1 MCKKLIYLTCLIV
14 VMSASGNASAE
25 LVAHYKL
32 DEIEG
37 TIAADSS
44 GNGYDG
50 TLDGDAQW
58 VAGLIDG
65 ALQFNGD
72 DSVTLPG
79 DTMGLTSDVGSVVF
93 WFNYPAIPVVGIKTI
108 WWGGDNTTGTGM
120 GPENEMHVH
129 IEQPV
134 TDIWIGGEICFRL
147 LHGTPMVHLHSDP
160 KKADAS
166 APGDPPVDPIL
177 INDGEWHHFAGTWGD
192 ADGNV
197 NMYLDAD
204 FVQQAA
210 YAPPSYPLSYMYLG
224 QMAAGN
230 RTYDG
235 ILDDVKIYNHA
246 LSADDIHIFV
256 WGPLTLSWKPSPKNN
271 AIEVPKDVIL
281 SWSLGS
287 NADKH
292 DVYFGTDANSINQAS
307 RDNPLDVLLSQN
319 QDANTYDPDGLLDY
333 GQTYYW
339 RIDEVNDAEAESPW
353 KGNVWSFTVL
363 NFIVVDDF
371 ESYNDEDR
379 PIFDT
384 WIDGWVNGTGS
395 TVGYQFPPYAE
406 QETVRSG
413 NQSMPLT
420 YMNTSAPFYSE
431 AEQEWPAPQDWTV
444 DDVVTLTLWL
454 YGDPAN
460 SADPLYVAVEDSAGK
475 SKVVVHPDTAVM
487 QLSSWQQWDIA
498 LSEFS
503 NAGVN
508 LAAVK
513 KMYIGVG
520 SRAAPSIG
528 GMGTLLFDDIRLY
541 RQ

>member
-14 VMSASGNASAE
+14 LMSAVGNASAE

-197 NMYLDAD
+197 NMYLDGD

-246 LSADDIHIFV
+246 LSAEDIHIFV

-307 RDNPLDVLLSQN
+307 RDNPLDILLSQN

-379 PIFDT
+379 LIYDT

-520 SRAAPSIG
+520 NRAAPSIG